1 MLHHL
6 NICFSI
12 LVHKFD
18 IPKSAKQCQMK
29 LKEEFIKNKDLTDL
43 RVIDI
48 LVIKGQMELKE
59 SIKMWKQKGHIMRYW
74 QESVE
79 PKPNDFLSKFMSG
92 HN

>member
-1 MLHHL
+1 
-6 NICFSI
+6 
-12 LVHKFD
+12 
-18 IPKSAKQCQMK
+18 MK